1 MKKLIALGLATIM
14 GLSLVACSSTA
25 TIKQSSKS
33 VADTIIEASAKIV
46 KSVTDVADIG
56 FVPSP
61 SPYDTPTPIGPDSV
75 FVPSGH
81 GSERQNLLNYSRS
94 EFGIKYI
101 ETGWTHTANA
111 NIDIWVYD
119 KNEDIVYFVSREYVG
134 LNREDAIAQF
144 LANVGYTINIEA
156 DGVDSEH
163 MIGASDGSNI
173 INFFCT
179 DKGLIV
185 ASVRPQELTE
195 WQNCLDTILKTFV
208 PSE

>member
-1 MKKLIALGLATIM
+1 MKKLITLGLAAIV

-25 TIKQSSKS
+25 MEKQSSKS
-33 VADTIIEASAKIV
+33 VAETIIEASEKIV
-46 KSVTDVADIG
+46 TSATDVADIG

-75 FVPSGH
+75 FVPTGH
-81 GSERQNLLNYSRS
+81 GSERQNLLNYGRR

-111 NIDIWVYD
+111 NIDIWVCD

-134 LNREDAIAQF
+134 LNRQDAIAQF

-163 MIGASDGSNI
+163 MIGASDGSNLM
-173 INFFCT
+173 NLFCT

-185 ASVRPQELTE
+185 ASVCPQESTE
-195 WQNCLDTILKTFV
+195 WHDCLCTILKTFV
-208 PSE
+208 PAE